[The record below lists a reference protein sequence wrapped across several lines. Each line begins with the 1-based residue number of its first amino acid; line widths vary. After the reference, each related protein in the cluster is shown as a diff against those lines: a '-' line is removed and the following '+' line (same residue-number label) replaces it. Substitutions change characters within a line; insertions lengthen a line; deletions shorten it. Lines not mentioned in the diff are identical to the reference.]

1 MVFIV
6 WGTVMPI
13 YEYRCGA
20 CGYQKEF
27 LQRMSDAPLTACPK
41 CGKRGFKKLVSAAGF
56 QLKGTGWYATDF
68 KNAGA
73 KPAAKQDKSE
83 TTQDKSA
90 AKQDK
95 SETTQ
100 DKSEAKQDKSETK
113 QDKSKTKQDKS
124 AANPGNESS
133 KTDASAAPAPAR
145 PAASR

>member
-1 MVFIV
+1 
-6 WGTVMPI
+6 MPI
-13 YEYRCGA
+13 YEYHCGA

-68 KNAGA
+68 KNSGA

-113 QDKSKTKQDKS
+113 QDKSETKQDKS
-124 AANPGNESS
+124 ETKQDKPAANPGNESS